1 MMVSNSNEPVSEG
14 FSDKYDL
21 AHAEQYFAK
30 HREGLS
36 RRLSHW
42 RDEQIGRSALACAGD
57 PGLVLDL
64 PCGVG
69 RFLPLL
75 GEQPNRIII
84 AADNSA
90 DMLEVASQHQPLRLG
105 GRVQYLQTSAFAIDM
120 PENSVDTIFCMRLL
134 HHIASAENRLVMLR
148 EFHRVCRDTLI
159 VSLWVDGNIK
169 AWKRR
174 RLELKRAQSGQQG
187 QNQNRFILAKTT
199 AESEFASTG
208 FSIVKHYD
216 FLPLYAMWRTYVLRK
231 N

>member
-1 MMVSNSNEPVSEG
+1 MVSNLNKPVSES

-30 HREGLS
+30 HREGFS

-42 RDEQIGRSALACAGD
+42 RDEQIARNALTCAGR

-64 PCGVG
+64 PCGAG

-84 AADNSA
+84 AADNST
-90 DMLEVASQHQPLRLG
+90 DMLKVASQHQPPELG
-105 GRVQYLQTSAFAIDM
+105 DRVQYLQTSAFAIDM
-120 PENSVDTIFCMRLL
+120 PDNSVDTLFCMRLL
-134 HHIASAENRLVMLR
+134 HHIATTKNRRVMLR
-148 EFHRVCRDTLI
+148 EFHRVCRDTVI
-159 VSLWVDGNIK
+159 ISLWVDGNFK

-174 RLELKRAQSGQQG
+174 RLELQRARSGRKG
-187 QNQNRFILAKTT
+187 QNQNRFVLAKSI
-199 AESEFASTG
+199 AEFEFVEAG